1 MSVSRPNIFGKT
13 MAIDGDKT
21 TTGATCIAS
30 SNMIK
35 YKGTPSLIV
44 GDFTTT
50 CPQCKQTGTIAT
62 GDSRMMNNG
71 KPQAV
76 DGSIVQCSC
85 PYGTNT
91 VIAATSSAESQGFGS
106 VVSQGISAV
115 TSGISAAMQST
126 ASWQQLIP
134 PQNITDTPVNEE
146 ITRYTVTIYTAAP
159 GTPLNNDKTGQPL
172 LNDTDGKR
180 SVSEAGQIT
189 VVSTLLIR
197 RYGSQD

>member
-1 MSVSRPNIFGKT
+1 
-13 MAIDGDKT
+13 
-21 TTGATCIAS
+21 
-30 SNMIK
+30 
-35 YKGTPSLIV
+35 
-44 GDFTTT
+44 
-50 CPQCKQTGTIAT
+50 
-62 GDSRMMNNG
+62 MMNNG